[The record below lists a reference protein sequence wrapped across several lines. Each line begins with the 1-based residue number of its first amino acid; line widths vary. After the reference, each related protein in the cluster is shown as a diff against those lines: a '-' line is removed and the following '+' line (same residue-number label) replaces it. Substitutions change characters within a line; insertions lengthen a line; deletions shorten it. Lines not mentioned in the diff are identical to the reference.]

1 MFVGFIE
8 SPLKSLKMSDRRSGT
23 ERRTAILDQQGQIA
37 AINRSQAV
45 IEFALDGKIL
55 TANEN
60 FLDLVGYTLDE
71 VRGQKHT
78 MFVDPATRTSSEYL
92 QFWDALRR
100 GEYASG
106 HFRRTAK
113 GGREVW
119 LQASYNP
126 ILDGKGKPFKVVK
139 YATDIT
145 AQKLAT
151 ANYEGQLAAIRKS
164 QAVIEFDL
172 DGRIITAN
180 EKFLDAVGYTLDE
193 VRGQHHGMFVEPV
206 HRVSP
211 EYRLFWEK
219 LGRGEYDSGQYKRV
233 RKDGKEV
240 WIQASYNPIFDL
252 SGKPFKVVK

>member
-8 SPLKSLKMSDRRSGT
+8 SPLKSLQISDRRNGR
-23 ERRTAILDQQGQIA
+23 ERRAAMLDQQGQIA

-45 IEFALDGKIL
+45 IEFALDGTIL
-55 TANEN
+55 MANEN
-60 FLDLVGYTLDE
+60 FLATVGYTLEE
-71 VRGQKHT
+71 VRGQKHA
-78 MFVDPATRTSSEYL
+78 MFVDPAFRAGAEYQ

-106 HFRRTAK
+106 QFRRTAK

-126 ILDGKGKPFKVVK
+126 ILDGEGKPFKVVK

-151 ANYEGQLAAIRKS
+151 ANYEGQLAAIFIS
-164 QAVIEFDL
+164 QAVIEFEL
-172 DGRIITAN
+172 DGRVRTAN
-180 EKFLDAVGYTLDE
+180 ENFLTAVGYTLDE
-193 VRGQHHGMFVEPV
+193 VRGQHHGMFVDPV
-206 HRVSP
+206 HRASA
-211 EYRLFWEK
+211 EYRLFWDK

-233 RKDGKEV
+233 GKGGREI
-240 WIQASYNPIFDL
+240 WIQAI
-252 SGKPFKVVK
+252 